1 MSIAPQDTGNEG
13 RKVRSDVGVA
23 PYALPGNAADL
34 GADAP
39 PMGEG
44 FGTGDERCGA
54 DAPEGG
60 RL

>member
-1 MSIAPQDTGNEG
+1 M
-13 RKVRSDVGVA
+13 RSDVGVA